1 MLCSFILLLI
11 LVAILLKGNTSKVWC
26 KINYMNSNSHEIRK
40 HHFLMQYF
48 GSFSDIKHSSCDWH
62 RGHFRII
69 QCIYFS
75 CAMLGNEYE
84 KAISSICLFVVSSRQ
99 VIKAAIVCTK
109 IHLTTLIPTFYLEWK
124 KWPLSLMFNSKF
136 QIL

>member
-11 LVAILLKGNTSKVWC
+11 LVAILFKGNTSKVWC

-124 KWPLSLMFNSKF
+124 NGPFH
-136 QIL
+136 